1 MLPNAKV
8 GDSPSTGGPGGA
20 KRVLGSGCRVLA
32 YSSQSVEGFAS
43 TQHPKPGTRQG
54 WATEAARAAPEYAFD
69 AGLFRRIYARTD
81 VPNSASVPAM
91 ERLGM
96 KVERE
101 REEGNTGTRATLTL
115 EHPSGERLRW
125 PRITASKPPCF
136 QYLTAAPPQ
145 NPIPQKPVHTSRQL
159 SQPPATPAKQTTF
172 HSRRPIA
179 IPFPPARRARLKP
192 GNSTY
197 PPLW

>member
-8 GDSPSTGGPGGA
+8 GDFLSTGGPGGA

-32 YSSQSVEGFAS
+32 YSSQSVEGFAR
-43 TQHPKPGTRQG
+43 TQHPKPRTRQG
-54 WATEAARAAPEYAFD
+54 LAAEAARAAPEYAFD

-96 KVERE
+96 KFERE
-101 REEGNTGTRATLTL
+101 RVAHYRHTRILDV
-115 EHPSGERLRW
+115 R
-125 PRITASKPPCF
+125 
-136 QYLTAAPPQ
+136 APFWRAPAPTSHYGVQ
-145 NPIPQKPVHTSRQL
+145 TSMFPVPYRC
-159 SQPPATPAKQTTF
+159 TPAKFPCPKNSFTHPGNFPNTRNPLQTNHF
-172 HSRRPIA
+172 PSPRPIGT
-179 IPFPPARRARLKP
+179 PLPPARRARLRP

-197 PPLW
+197 PPLG